1 MATSSPTSGSSDV
14 SWTRGPKFLLGLAC
28 AWVLTAH
35 LLVGPIFSPDSQSSV
50 ILADELLHHGSYA
63 MPFVEATPRSLAN
76 GGQPNPPPWPPG
88 MPALTAVVARLLPI
102 GAWRVAQLL
111 TMLAA
116 LASVLLTA
124 LLCRRL
130 GGSPGTAALAAL
142 AFAASGA
149 TTALVPYVWSELLF
163 VVPVLAALIVFVRSD
178 HASTRDMLIIG
189 LLTLAACLI
198 RYAGVG
204 LAVTVA
210 ACLVFSRQPWR
221 LTFRSL
227 LLTVGVP
234 AAGVAAWLLRNKLV
248 SGYFDDYRPHGD
260 NPLLATL
267 AQPPK
272 TILMMLV
279 GLHPHKAPLALVL
292 LAALAVL
299 LVVLV
304 RQWPR
309 VRPLGRGLT
318 CVFAYCAIYTLWL
331 CLARW
336 RTNLSPI
343 DYRYLWPMWPALIA
357 GCAALAQRLLAT
369 TPTLRLTKA
378 AIATVIAVIL
388 VGGLLTAREYHRVV
402 APQTQQELLARE
414 ATALSPQVQAMVRGR
429 QVLVVDYW
437 PDPLRQLTFHATRVW
452 YMSPYAYSTVD
463 FQLPGPWR
471 DWLASIDVVLSPTP
485 LSLDRE
491 DWSPRQVPGG
501 ATAYLRHQ
509 SSAHI
514 P

>member
-1 MATSSPTSGSSDV
+1 MATSSPARRSLDVGWTLGS
-14 SWTRGPKFLLGLAC
+14 RLLLGLAC
-28 AWVLTAH
+28 SWVLTAH
-35 LLVGPIFSPDSQSSV
+35 LLIGPIFSPDSQSSV
-50 ILADELLHHGSYA
+50 ILADELITHGSYA
-63 MPFVEATPRSLAN
+63 MPFVEATPRSLIN

-88 MPALTAVVARLLPI
+88 MPALTAVVARLLPM
-102 GAWRVAQLL
+102 GTWHAAQLL
-111 TMLAA
+111 TALAA

-130 GGSPGTAALAAL
+130 GGSRFTAAWAAL

-178 HASTRDMLIIG
+178 LASARDMLIIG

-210 ACLVFSRQPWR
+210 ACLIFARQPWR
-221 LTFRSL
+221 VTFRSL

-234 AAGVAAWLLRNKLV
+234 AAGAAAWLLRNKLV
-248 SGYFDDYRPHGD
+248 SGYFDDYRPQGD
-260 NPLLATL
+260 NPLLTTL

-292 LAALAVL
+292 LTALAVL
-299 LVVLV
+299 LVMLV

-318 CVFAYCAIYTLWL
+318 CVFAYCALYTLWL

-357 GCAALAQRLLAT
+357 GGALVAQRLLAL
-369 TPTLRLTKA
+369 TPAHRLTRV
-378 AIATVIAVIL
+378 AIAVVIAAIL
-388 VGGLLTAREYHRVV
+388 VGGFLTAREYRLVV

-414 ATALSPQVQAMVRGR
+414 STSLSPQVQAMVRGR

-437 PDPLRQLTFHATRVW
+437 PDPLRQLTLHATRVW

-463 FQLPGPWR
+463 FKQPGPWR
-471 DWLASIDVVLSPTP
+471 DWLATIDVVLSPTP
-485 LSLDRE
+485 LSLDGE

-509 SSAHI
+509 SSAHT